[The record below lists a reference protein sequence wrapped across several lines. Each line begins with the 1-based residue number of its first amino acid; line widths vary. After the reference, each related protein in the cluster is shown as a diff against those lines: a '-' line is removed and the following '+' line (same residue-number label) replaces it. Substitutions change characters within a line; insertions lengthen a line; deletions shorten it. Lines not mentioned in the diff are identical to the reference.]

1 MANKVYLLP
10 TTDTPQGDDI
20 IRLVSHNP
28 SVIGNRAKWSE
39 CPFSFLV
46 QLISISNFGYLPNK
60 HLRRKVKRSLVRMIG
75 AMVQLKIIE
84 NLLLPRHIRYGI
96 TNSISFLHRFEK
108 QVSLFVSWQKFYFQS
123 EFHEAKIQNNF
134 TYQKIITNFV
144 KQFKA
149 LQSHSS
155 HPRQKAMSVFPAPI
169 L

>member
-1 MANKVYLLP
+1 MKN
-10 TTDTPQGDDI
+10 
-20 IRLVSHNP
+20 
-28 SVIGNRAKWSE
+28 
-39 CPFSFLV
+39 
-46 QLISISNFGYLPNK
+46 
-60 HLRRKVKRSLVRMIG
+60 
-75 AMVQLKIIE
+75 LKIMF
-84 NLLLPRHIRYGI
+84 NKLF
-96 TNSISFLHRFEK
+96 SKCFEK